1 MKRVEAI
8 AVVSIVV
15 LASWVVGTA
24 LPEWREVAWAGGVL
38 VILALSLVAVTAR
51 AAALRHSRRT
61 PFGSLVMTAEITRE
75 RPADLERI
83 ERLSGW
89 VAYSQ
94 IDFSHRLKPLIVSLI
109 ARRLQISKGIDLIE
123 GDAPPPGLLSPE
135 LTALI
140 DPSGEEPASSIT
152 TADLHRALDEIEA
165 L

>member
-1 MKRVEAI
+1 MKRIEAV
-8 AVVSIVV
+8 AVLAIVV
-15 LASWVVGTA
+15 LASWVIGTA

-38 VILALSLVAVTAR
+38 VMLAFALASVTAR
-51 AAALRHSRRT
+51 AVALRHSRRT
-61 PFGSLVMTAEITRE
+61 PFGSLVMTAEVARE

-94 IDFSHRLKPLIVSLI
+94 VDFSHRLKPLIVSLI
-109 ARRLQISKGIDLIE
+109 ARRLQISRGIDLIE
-123 GDAPPPGLLSPE
+123 GDAPPPGYLSPE

-140 DPSGEEPASSIT
+140 DPSSEEPPSLIT

>member
-1 MKRVEAI
+1 VT
-8 AVVSIVV
+8 
-15 LASWVVGTA
+15 TA
-24 LPEWREVAWAGGVL
+24 KVA
-38 VILALSLVAVTAR
+38 
-51 AAALRHSRRT
+51 H
-61 PFGSLVMTAEITRE
+61 E

-94 IDFSHRLKPLIVSLI
+94 VDFNHRLKPLIVSLI
-109 ARRLQISKGIDLIE
+109 ARRLQISRGIHLVE
-123 GDAPPPGLLSPE
+123 GDAPPPGLLSPQ

-140 DPSGEEPASSIT
+140 DPSGEEPESSIT

>member
-1 MKRVEAI
+1 MRRFEAV
-8 AVVSIVV
+8 AVVALV
-15 LASWVVGTA
+15 LVASWVVGTA

-38 VILALSLVAVTAR
+38 IILAFALAAVTAR

-61 PFGSLVMTAEITRE
+61 PFGSLVTTAEVARE

-89 VAYSQ
+89 VAYSRL
-94 IDFSHRLKPLIVSLI
+94 DFSHRLKPLIVSLI
-109 ARRLQISKGIDLIE
+109 ARRLQISRGIDLVE

-140 DPSGEEPASSIT
+140 DPSGEEPATSIT